1 MLLFKQNSWGSDC
14 PLPPS
19 SDGLAVV
26 MLHTTATLHH
36 ETESELTDVL
46 APTYSTKGFP
56 FLFNHVL
63 DIGLTRSYA
72 FPSVLDLGKI

>member
-1 MLLFKQNSWGSDC
+1 
-14 PLPPS
+14 
-19 SDGLAVV
+19 

-72 FPSVLDLGKI
+72 FPSVLDLGKIKFKRTGFLVYFELGFYCLYSL